1 MKNSKSKRQNSIR
14 QLAGKIMREMLEMR
28 ETFEA
33 LNIIRLKRFKPQ
45 AIQTSSDSNLKRFK
59 PQALRQILI
68 FIRMTLSSEPVLN
81 LIQE

>member
-45 AIQTSSDSNLKRFK
+45 TFQASSFK
-59 PQALRQILI
+59 ADPVR
-68 FIRMTLSSEPVLN
+68 TLADSSE
-81 LIQE
+81 